1 MRILV
6 TGASGYVGSRL
17 IPELLTRGHAV
28 VGSYT
33 TERPADFPWCE
44 TVEWR
49 QMDVLDLR
57 AVVDAVSGVDAVAYL
72 IHGLDDDDFRATDRE
87 AAENMRDAIDRA
99 GVSRLVYLSGIVPDV
114 EREDLSEHLV
124 SRLEVEETLAGSS
137 AATLTLRAAIVLG
150 SGSTSFEVVRQ
161 ISERLPL
168 VQVIPTWMKD
178 TMVQPIAVTDAVYL
192 LAQALEQTE
201 VTGHL
206 DIAGPDRLTYPQL
219 LEVYADVAGLTRVQL
234 PVPAVPVDVLGA
246 VAGALTDVPTPT
258 VAALT
263 ASLRHDMVASQDA
276 RTVLGD
282 PDRPTMAVRDAITRA
297 LAPFDAARD
306 GAAQGGDALAPSAG
320 DPVWS
325 R

>member
-1 MRILV
+1 M
-6 TGASGYVGSRL
+6 GSRL
-17 IPELLTRGHAV
+17 IPELLSRGHAV
-28 VGSYT
+28 VGSWT
-33 TERPADFPWCE
+33 TERPVDFPWCE

-57 AVVDAVSGVDAVAYL
+57 AVVEAVAGVDAVAYL

-87 AAENMRDAIDRA
+87 AAENMRDAVDRA
-99 GVSRLVYLSGIVPDV
+99 GVSRLVYLSGIVPEVD
-114 EREDLSEHLV
+114 RQDLSEHLV

-161 ISERLPL
+161 ISERLPG
-168 VQVIPTWMKD
+168 VI
-178 TMVQPIAVTDAVYL
+178 
-192 LAQALEQTE
+192 
-201 VTGHL
+201 L

-219 LEVYADVAGLTRVQL
+219 LAVYADVAGLTRVQL

-246 VAGALTDVPTPT
+246 VAGVLTDVPTPT

-263 ASLRHDMVASQDA
+263 ASLRHDMLASQDA